1 MADKNEVSSYL
12 VRLLSSSPRPLKGS
26 ELSVLIKTQF
36 PEFSFVNFGCRNLRD
51 FIRKHLTDEIAEYG
65 KAGMDIL
72 YIARAPEQQPLFDKS
87 QVAKPPTLPAT
98 QRGPLRQLLS
108 NPRIWKTFVTPTM
121 PFKLFVDP
129 SSGQIRVYRA
139 EDSPGSPWLEIPRM
153 SPEKLL
159 QIARDFIDDMPEP
172 QRAPLSRL
180 LDDPKWWITY
190 FEYIR
195 TLGLTRRWIQH
206 RRRRIV
212 DEFEKSLPTLS
223 SPVAELLPSQ
233 PAIEQETALETHLGV
248 QESGLKQVAVNVVQR
263 MNDSELRSLNLPLGY
278 VLDALKAR

>member
-1 MADKNEVSSYL
+1 VADKNDVSSYL

-36 PEFSFVNFGCRNLRD
+36 PDFSLVHFGCRNLRD
-51 FIRKHLTDEIAEYG
+51 FIRKHAAEEIMEQG
-65 KAGMDIL
+65 KAGMDII
-72 YIARAPEQQPLFDKS
+72 YVARTPEQQPLFEKS
-87 QVAKPPTLPAT
+87 QIAKSATFPPT
-98 QRGPLRQLLS
+98 QRGPLRQLLA

-121 PFKLFVDP
+121 PFNLFVNS
-129 SSGQIRVYRA
+129 SSGQIRVYRPEEA
-139 EDSPGSPWLEIPRM
+139 PGPPWIEIPRM
-153 SPEKLL
+153 SAEKLL
-159 QIARDFIDDMPEP
+159 QIARDFIDEMPEP

-195 TLGLTRRWIQH
+195 SLGLTRRWIQH

-212 DEFEKSLPTLS
+212 DEFEKSLPILP
-223 SPVAELLPSQ
+223 SPVADVSTSPLTVEHEIPEMNIAATE
-233 PAIEQETALETHLGV
+233 P
-248 QESGLKQVAVNVVQR
+248 GLKQVAVNVVQR